1 MTSTTNETKAAP
13 IEQGRIVDT
22 SAVDEFLVQF
32 VVANGGM
39 A

>member
-22 SAVDEFLVQF
+22 SAVDECLVQF